1 MTTTSRRKRKTTTPP
16 VKLMTVETNQ
26 SQSEVKFITLSE
38 YKNDFINRMA
48 RNNHEIRELYKDSK
62 WLEDKVRPQVVSFV
76 ANLKPN
82 FDKLVEQVK
91 QAAP

>member
-1 MTTTSRRKRKTTTPP
+1 MTTTSRRKRKPP

-26 SQSEVKFITLSE
+26 SQPDVKFISLTD

-48 RNNHEIRELYKDSK
+48 RNNYEIRELYKDSK
-62 WLEDKVRPQVVSFV
+62 WLEDKVRPQVVTFV

>member
-1 MTTTSRRKRKTTTPP
+1 MHVRLSKPMTQIPSSRECDMP
-16 VKLMTVETNQ
+16 VHHLSLTVQADTIDWI
-26 SQSEVKFITLSE
+26 VDHI
-38 YKNDFINRMA
+38 
-48 RNNHEIRELYKDSK
+48 KDG
-62 WLEDKVRPQVVSFV
+62 LEDKVRPQVVTFV

>member
-1 MTTTSRRKRKTTTPP
+1 MTTTSRRKRKPKTP
-16 VKLMTVETNQ
+16 VLMTIETNQ
-26 SQSEVKFITLSE
+26 SQPDVKFISLTD

-48 RNNHEIRELYKDSK
+48 RNNYEIRELYKDSK

-82 FDKLVEQVK
+82 IDKLVEQVK

>member
-1 MTTTSRRKRKTTTPP
+1 
-16 VKLMTVETNQ
+16 MTVETNQ
-26 SQSEVKFITLSE
+26 SQPDVKFISLTE

-62 WLEDKVRPQVVSFV
+62 WLEDKVRPQVVTFV

>member
-1 MTTTSRRKRKTTTPP
+1 MTTTSRRKRKPP

-26 SQSEVKFITLSE
+26 SQPDVKFISLTE

-62 WLEDKVRPQVVSFV
+62 WLEDKVRPQVVTFV

>member
-1 MTTTSRRKRKTTTPP
+1 MTTTSRRKRK
-16 VKLMTVETNQ
+16 LETNQ
-26 SQSEVKFITLSE
+26 SQPDVKFISLTD
-38 YKNDFINRMA
+38 YKNDFINRMS
-48 RNNHEIRELYKDSK
+48 RNNYEIRELYKDSK

-82 FDKLVEQVK
+82 IDKLVEQVK

>member
-1 MTTTSRRKRKTTTPP
+1 
-16 VKLMTVETNQ
+16 
-26 SQSEVKFITLSE
+26 
-38 YKNDFINRMA
+38 MA